1 MEKAAKIIATYF
13 GLGLS
18 PKAPGTVGSLGTL
31 PLVAAAAYF
40 YGTAGI
46 LLLAFAAFFI
56 GVWATHQLIKNQ
68 VNKDPSMVVIDEVAG
83 QSLTFALV
91 GNYLIGNWN
100 LWYVYL
106 IGFALFRLFD
116 IVKIGPVKWADS
128 KLKNAWGVMLDDM
141 FAGCLAAVILLIIS
155 NKL

>member
-1 MEKAAKIIATYF
+1 MEKVAKIIATYF

-18 PKAPGTVGSLGTL
+18 SKAPGTVGSLGTL

-68 VNKDPSMVVIDEVAG
+68 VNKDPVSYTHLTLPTKLEV
-83 QSLTFALV
+83 
-91 GNYLIGNWN
+91 
-100 LWYVYL
+100 
-106 IGFALFRLFD
+106 
-116 IVKIGPVKWADS
+116 
-128 KLKNAWGVMLDDM
+128 
-141 FAGCLAAVILLIIS
+141 
-155 NKL
+155 

>member
-1 MEKAAKIIATYF
+1 MEKVAKIIATYF

-91 GNYLIGNWN
+91 GNYLIG
-100 LWYVYL
+100 
-106 IGFALFRLFD
+106 FALFRLFD
-116 IVKIGPVKWADS
+116 IVKMGPVKWADS

-141 FAGCLAAVILLIIS
+141 FAGCLAAVVLLVIS

>member
-1 MEKAAKIIATYF
+1 MEKVAKIIATYF

-31 PLVAAAAYF
+31 PLVAAA
-40 YGTAGI
+40 
-46 LLLAFAAFFI
+46 AFAAFFI

-116 IVKIGPVKWADS
+116 IVKMGPVKWADS

>member
-1 MEKAAKIIATYF
+1 MEKVAKIIATYF

-18 PKAPGTVGSLGTL
+18 SKAPGTVGSLGTL

-91 GNYLIGNWN
+91 GNYLIG
-100 LWYVYL
+100 
-106 IGFALFRLFD
+106 FALFRLFD
-116 IVKIGPVKWADS
+116 IVKMGPVKWADS

>member
-1 MEKAAKIIATYF
+1 MEKVAKIIATYF

-116 IVKIGPVKWADS
+116 IVKMGPVKWADS
-128 KLKNAWGVMLDDM
+128 KLKNAWGGWNRGVYPS
-141 FAGCLAAVILLIIS
+141 AVS
-155 NKL
+155 RSVT

>member
-1 MEKAAKIIATYF
+1 MEKVAKIIATYF

-18 PKAPGTVGSLGTL
+18 SKAPGTVGSLGTL

-91 GNYLIGNWN
+91 
-100 LWYVYL
+100 
-106 IGFALFRLFD
+106 
-116 IVKIGPVKWADS
+116 
-128 KLKNAWGVMLDDM
+128 KLSYRQLELMV
-141 FAGCLAAVILLIIS
+141 CLSYRFCAVPFV
-155 NKL
+155 

>member
-1 MEKAAKIIATYF
+1 MHKCAKILATYF

-18 PKAPGTVGSLGTL
+18 PKAPGTVGSFGTL
-31 PLVAAAAYF
+31 PLAAAAAYF

-46 LLLAFAAFFI
+46 LAVSLSAFFI

-68 VNKDPSMVVIDEVAG
+68 EEKDPSMVVIDEVAG

-91 GNYLIGNWN
+91 GNHLIGTWN
-100 LWYVYL
+100 LWYLYL

-116 IVKIGPVKWADS
+116 IIKIGPVKWADS
-128 KLKNAWGVMLDDM
+128 KLKNAWGVMLDRKS
-141 FAGCLAAVILLIIS
+141 VV
-155 NKL
+155 

>member
-1 MEKAAKIIATYF
+1 MEKVAKIIATYF

-18 PKAPGTVGSLGTL
+18 SKAPGTVGSLGTL

-68 VNKDPSMVVIDEVAG
+68 VNKDPSMVVIDEVARAVFNFCSG
-83 QSLTFALV
+83 
-91 GNYLIGNWN
+91 G
-100 LWYVYL
+100 
-106 IGFALFRLFD
+106 
-116 IVKIGPVKWADS
+116 
-128 KLKNAWGVMLDDM
+128 KLSYRQLELMV
-141 FAGCLAAVILLIIS
+141 CLSYRFCAVPFV
-155 NKL
+155 